1 MVSKVIL
8 GPTET
13 LVPCVPDIVPW
24 GLERLEREAG
34 HSPPSIDECKGCM
47 DLHLHSST
55 RPHVIVLLQRGQFSF
70 IELLVNHPSIMTG
83 NQKQEK
89 HISINIIP

>member
-8 GPTET
+8 GPTEA

-34 HSPPSIDECKGCM
+34 HPHGPTPPLLHTSSCDSPFAEGEVFLYRITCESP
-47 DLHLHSST
+47 
-55 RPHVIVLLQRGQFSF
+55 
-70 IELLVNHPSIMTG
+70 VNNDGKSDVRKNTYP
-83 NQKQEK
+83 
-89 HISINIIP
+89 